1 MMKKFILIIFLIVCQ
16 FNVFSQTKI
25 YGLYEQTGF
34 TLDLRTNQVCIMH
47 SYPDCATGGWELFN
61 KYDTTTWSSS
71 GDTIIVKTDKEYLK
85 RYLFKSK
92 YLLHLNYSDSV
103 LKVNDFINIT
113 DHYFISYPELDRIYQ
128 YYENGNILSR
138 IQTFEDKKIE
148 TVFYVDGKIM
158 SISQYLEDEKYG
170 DWITF
175 DKAGNIINLTTYQIK
190 KKKKGGFIKQ
200 LFRN

>member
-34 TLDLRTNQVCIMH
+34 TLDLRPNQVCIMH

-92 YLLHLNYSDSV
+92 YLLHLN
-103 LKVNDFINIT
+103 
-113 DHYFISYPELDRIYQ
+113 
-128 YYENGNILSR
+128 
-138 IQTFEDKKIE
+138 
-148 TVFYVDGKIM
+148 
-158 SISQYLEDEKYG
+158 
-170 DWITF
+170 
-175 DKAGNIINLTTYQIK
+175 
-190 KKKKGGFIKQ
+190 
-200 LFRN
+200 